1 MATPRLK
8 QLILPGSLGEL
19 FVDVRSAGEGSGR
32 PAIVGVHGFKGFKD
46 WGFWPVF
53 AERAARAG
61 FTAVTF
67 NLSGSGVD
75 AAGQPTLG
83 ERFSRDTYS
92 RQLDDIRTVLDALC
106 GGALGVAE
114 PSALGLVGHSRGGGM
129 AIIAAET
136 DPRVRALVT
145 WAAIAD
151 ADRWG
156 SATRKA
162 WRARGHL
169 DVENSRTGQVLP
181 LGVDILDDLD
191 TNSARL
197 DIRAAASRLSIPWFI
212 VHGEE
217 DESVPVANAE
227 RLAQANPGATRLIMP
242 GAGHT
247 FGASHPWKPPV
258 HMADRVMDETLRFMM
273 QSL

>member
-8 QLILPGSLGEL
+8 QLILSGSLGEL
-19 FVDVRSAGEGSGR
+19 FIDVRSAGEGSAR

-46 WGFWPVF
+46 WGCWPVF

-92 RQLDDIRTVLDALC
+92 RQLEDIRTVLVALC
-106 GGALGVAE
+106 SGALGVAE
-114 PSALGLVGHSRGGGM
+114 PSALGLVGHSRGGGL
-129 AIIAAET
+129 AILAAEA
-136 DPRVRALVT
+136 DPRIRALVT
-145 WAAIAD
+145 WAAIAY
-151 ADRWG
+151 ADRW
-156 SATRKA
+156 SKATRNA

-191 TNSARL
+191 ANTARL
-197 DIRAAASRLSIPWFI
+197 DISAAASRLSIPWLI
-212 VHGEE
+212 VHGEA
-217 DESVPVANAE
+217 DESVPVADAE
-227 RLAQANPGATRLIMP
+227 RLAQAKPGVTTLIIP

-258 HMADRVMDETLRFMM
+258 PMAERVMDETLRFMM
-273 QSL
+273 RNL